1 MRQGS
6 IALQLKYQNTGPPL
20 WGSHAYFIIFLENA
34 IDHKSRRPPVRSVAR
49 TKSQRM
55 REILLMVMRLGQTA
69 SHSPILEQ
77 LPKPSSSTLVT
88 IRRVRLS
95 RSGWPCGSLAYCVSL
110 ALVNSEAEE
119 FGQAATHAPQ
129 PMQVADKKA
138 ASDSG
143 LPIRM
148 ALASACG
155 PVVTEV

>member
-1 MRQGS
+1 
-6 IALQLKYQNTGPPL
+6 
-20 WGSHAYFIIFLENA
+20 
-34 IDHKSRRPPVRSVAR
+34 
-49 TKSQRM
+49 M
-55 REILLMVMRLGQTA
+55 REILLMVMPLGQTA

-77 LPKPSSSTLVT
+77 LPKPSSSILVT
-88 IRRVRLS
+88 MRRVRLS
-95 RSGWPCGSLAYCVSL
+95 RSGWPWGSLAYWVSL

-155 PVVTEV
+155 PVVTEVYPPTWMMRSSALRSVTRSLMIGKARARNGSMVMVSPSEKLRI